1 MNVHYTVGIGWLC
14 RLIPTRSFT
23 TKLAYIP
30 LALSMCLFGVGQLW
44 ASEPA
49 VAKDEN
55 GLVAQQQVSGK
66 VTDAS
71 NSPLASVT
79 VTEKGTNNST
89 STNDQGDYILTLRNP
104 SDAVLVF
111 QYLGYAIA
119 EQPVTGATLNVV
131 LEEDQTAL
139 EEVVVTGFGMA
150 QKKASLTG
158 SISVIGSEDI
168 SRSLSSTASGA
179 LVGKIPGLNFRQTDG
194 RPGATTNIQ
203 IRNMGTPLYVIDG
216 VQKDAE
222 QFNNL
227 DFNDIESIAV
237 LKDASAAIY
246 GVRAANGVIVVT
258 TKRGRQNTKNT
269 ISLTSNYGFQNL
281 STFPKPADAA
291 TYVENYIQ
299 SETVQ
304 GATNYRYDAEDLAKW
319 RQGTEKGYVPFDWYD
334 YIWETSPQTYLN
346 ANVSGGSDKINYY
359 FSLGHLNQNDVIV
372 NYGGFKR
379 TNVQMG
385 ITSNISDRFRVGMT
399 FNARHQQKVNP
410 GVPGGDD
417 LWLPRFGTFRN
428 LPTVRPFANDN
439 PDYPTLTS
447 NDPGTNFGWL
457 TYDLSGKFQ
466 DTRRVA
472 QLNFDAAYD
481 IVDGLTARA
490 LVGYFFE
497 NQRLDNHEFTYK
509 LYGYDEATDTYPVIF
524 QNNNPWRERRMGHKE
539 EMTSN
544 VQLNYVKSIGNHN
557 LSLLGGLETI
567 LRKEPT
573 TWVHSIP
580 TSNALNL
587 IDYETMDTYTDV
599 GDNPQARV
607 GYIGKIN
614 YDYAGKYLIEFIGRY
629 DGSWKFPPNDRWGFF
644 PGVTGGWVA
653 SEESFWKDS
662 KLGSVVNYLKIRG
675 SYGLVGDDDTNQI
688 GYNPFDYL
696 AGYNYKQG
704 GAVIDGRYVLGTQPR
719 GLPVTT
725 LSWLRAELAN
735 VGFDAAFLNNRLTS
749 TFEVFQRKRT
759 GLPAARYD
767 VLLPFEVGF
776 GLPNENLN
784 SDMHR
789 GYEAVVR
796 WSDRVGEWTY
806 SLAGNV
812 TYSRFYDW
820 DRYKPRF
827 SNSWDEYRSSLVQR
841 YGYLNWGLQSD
852 GQFQSWEEIA
862 NWPIDNDR
870 QGNRTLR
877 PGDVKY
883 KDLNGDGVINGLDER
898 PIGYRQGE
906 TPVINAGLNFA
917 FAYKGFDLGL
927 DFSSGGMYTFYKQW
941 EMRNPFHDGG
951 NNPQYYFDDAWKLSD
966 IWDANSELIPGK
978 YPMLLIGNSAHSNYW
993 NSDFWKQNIR
1003 YIKLRNVDF
1012 GYSLPKHILE
1022 PLSITGVRVYFSGQN
1037 LLTWTNLIG
1046 VDPEADQDNGLGY
1059 PTMRIF
1065 NFGVNVRF

>member
-1 MNVHYTVGIGWLC
+1 MSKALLVALLWCVGLSIAMAQ
-14 RLIPTRSFT
+14 TRSITGTVRDAADQSPIGGATIRVLSSQRT
-23 TKLAYIP
+23 TSSGADGMFSIE
-30 LALSMCLFGVGQLW
+30 V
-44 ASEPA
+44 AS
-49 VAKDEN
+49 
-55 GLVAQQQVSGK
+55 G
-66 VTDAS
+66 
-71 NSPLASVT
+71 
-79 VTEKGTNNST
+79 
-89 STNDQGDYILTLRNP
+89 
-104 SDAVLVF
+104 SDSLLVF
-111 QYLGYAIA
+111 FLGYEDARVAVGSTQNTVSIA
-119 EQPVTGATLNVV
+119 LTPSSESL
-131 LEEDQTAL
+131 D
-139 EEVVVTGFGMA
+139 EVVVTGFGLT
-150 QKKASLTG
+150 QKKESLTG
-158 SISVIGSEDI
+158 SISVIGAEDI
-168 SRSLSSTASGA
+168 SRSLASTTSGA
-179 LVGKIPGLNFRQTDG
+179 LVGKIPGLNFRQNDG

-227 DFNDIESIAV
+227 DFNDIESISV

-304 GATNYRYDAEDLAKW
+304 GATNYRYDADDLAKW
-319 RQGTEKGYVPFDWYD
+319 RQGTERGYVPFDWYD
-334 YIWETSPQTYLN
+334 YIWETSPQVYLN

-385 ITSNISDRFRVGMT
+385 ITSDISDRFRVGVT
-399 FNARHQQKVNP
+399 FNARHQQKLNP

-439 PDYPTLTS
+439 PEYPTLTS

-466 DTRRVA
+466 DTKRVA
-472 QLNFDAAYD
+472 QLNFDASYD
-481 IVDGLTARA
+481 IIDGLTARA

-509 LYGYDEATDTYPVIF
+509 LYNYDEATDTYPVIF
-524 QNNNPWRERRMGHKE
+524 ENNNPWRERRMGHKE

-544 VQLNYVKSIGNHN
+544 VQLNYVKSFGDHN
-557 LSLLGGLETI
+557 LALVGGVETI

-580 TSNALNL
+580 TSNALGL
-587 IDYETMDTYTDV
+587 IDYETMDTYDDV
-599 GDNPQARV
+599 GENPQARV
-607 GYIGKIN
+607 GYIGKVN

-662 KLGSVVNYLKIRG
+662 KLGSVVNYLKLRG
-675 SYGLVGDDDTNQI
+675 SYGLVGDDNTP
-688 GYNPFDYL
+688 GYNPFDYMS
-696 AGYNYKQG
+696 GYNYKRYRNANG
-704 GAVIDGRYVLGTQPR
+704 DWVNVASSVIDGAYVVGTQPR

-725 LSWLRAELAN
+725 LSWLRARMAN
-735 VGFDAAFLNNRLTS
+735 IGFDAGFLRNRLT
-749 TFEVFQRKRT
+749 TTVEFFQRKRT

-767 VLLPFEVGF
+767 VLLPNEVGF

-789 GYEAVVR
+789 GYEVAVR
-796 WSDRVGEWTY
+796 WNDRAGELTY

-812 TYSRFYDW
+812 TFSRFYDW
-820 DRYKPRF
+820 ERYKPRF
-827 SNSWDEYRSSLVQR
+827 SNSWDVYRNSIVER
-841 YGYLNWGLQSD
+841 FGYLNWGLQSD

-862 NWPIDNDR
+862 SWPIDNDR

-898 PIGYRQGE
+898 PIGYRQDS
-906 TPVINAGLNFA
+906 TPALNFGLNFS
-917 FAYKGFDLGL
+917 FAYKGFDLSL
-927 DFSSGGMYTFYKQW
+927 DFSGGGMFTFYKEW

-951 NNPQYYFDDAWKLSD
+951 NNPQYYFDDAWGLSD

-978 YPMLLIGNSAHSNYW
+978 YPMPLIGNSAHSNYW
-993 NSDFWKQNIR
+993 NSDFWKQSIR
-1003 YIKLRNVDF
+1003 YIKLRNLDF
-1012 GYSLPKHILE
+1012 GYSLPARILE

-1037 LLTWTNLIG
+1037 LYTLTNLIG
-1046 VDPEADQDNGLGY
+1046 IDPEMDSTNGLGY
-1059 PTMRIF
+1059 PTYRIM
-1065 NFGVNVRF
+1065 NFGLNVRF